1 MGTVIF
7 AKTWNDFCQY
17 TSSVKD
23 FVKKISEKNRKNSL
37 HFSCFL
43 LNLKLVLGVVHE
55 LRRFRIFGPPLSVW
69 HFLPYERWQKSGHLW
84 TTYPPK
90 PTPLVNVVCERP
102 LKEDTF
108 MWEVSLIII
117 ETTIIPGRKCFGQD
131 MCSTWLIR
139 NAKKKLFDN
148 T

>member
-1 MGTVIF
+1 M
-7 AKTWNDFCQY
+7 DHLPPPHP
-17 TSSVKD
+17 TS
-23 FVKKISEKNRKNSL
+23 
-37 HFSCFL
+37 
-43 LNLKLVLGVVHE
+43 
-55 LRRFRIFGPPLSVW
+55 
-69 HFLPYERWQKSGHLW
+69 
-84 TTYPPK
+84 
-90 PTPLVNVVCERP
+90 LVNVVCERP

-148 T
+148 NTKNNQPFFQYFTA

>member
-1 MGTVIF
+1 MK
-7 AKTWNDFCQY
+7 KTGKIAN
-17 TSSVKD
+17 TS
-23 FVKKISEKNRKNSL
+23 FV
-37 HFSCFL
+37 FL

-84 TTYPPK
+84 TTYTPK

-139 NAKKKLFDN
+139 NAKKNCLTIIRKIISHFFNILLPN
-148 T
+148 IL